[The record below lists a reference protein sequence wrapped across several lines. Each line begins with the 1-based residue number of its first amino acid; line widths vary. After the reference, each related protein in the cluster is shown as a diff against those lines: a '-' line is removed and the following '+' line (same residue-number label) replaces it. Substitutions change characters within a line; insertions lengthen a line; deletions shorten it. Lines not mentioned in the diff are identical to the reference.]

1 MLVKQSKS
9 IEFAGAKYNKKTG
22 LMISQVEAL
31 IGGASVE
38 ELVAY
43 MMHFGS
49 KHNLSKRSLEGY
61 RRWEILEVVN
71 THCTVALFEM
81 TVAPGF
87 RNRTFL
93 CALLWQKVSDEPLT
107 YIWVQVPIER
117 HDKVTP
123 VDEAHTLRGRR
134 TSCLRVTRVSHDV
147 SKVEYTCSIH
157 EEERLPTR
165 LEDFMVAKLTR
176 LPYDLQMYFLQIKL
190 PNSATA
196 ADAAVV
202 GHIVIDVAE
211 AAARHHR
218 ASAIKTVV
226 ERTAFLRES
235 AVASLDALL
244 TSTLSESVNSL
255 LPPSVT
261 AENPATLKAVEATA
275 IGFGFEAIIRVS
287 ANPCEAVDD
296 LFHTYHALTVA
307 DQQHDWLRSFLET
320 IAKRRIANATL
331 GLKLRLAIGASFSI
345 GDMLSDV
352 AQLLR
357 MFIDGNT
364 TPAFT
369 LLTMLLTNLAFQSLL
384 VIMQRAHHGWH
395 AVAWELII
403 VFSLLKPGIDAIRVA
418 GGEDRVEGAPLDPF
432 MEMILG
438 KLSELTFESIP
449 GGLTQLAILLN
460 GGVWT
465 RLAIVSVL
473 LSCLSTAFTACS
485 LAYELDTNAARRKRN
500 PEFYGYIPDTSTG
513 HFWAFM
519 FLFIYHSTYTI
530 GNTFSMACLLQTNW
544 MWLVVYVLADH
555 CGLILYKLA
564 RGDLIYW
571 IPALGVPLSV
581 LSRFIVKV
589 VTDFTGCAFQPPA

>member
-1 MLVKQSKS
+1 M
-9 IEFAGAKYNKKTG
+9 
-22 LMISQVEAL
+22 
-31 IGGASVE
+31 
-38 ELVAY
+38 
-43 MMHFGS
+43 
-49 KHNLSKRSLEGY
+49 
-61 RRWEILEVVN
+61 
-71 THCTVALFEM
+71 
-81 TVAPGF
+81 
-87 RNRTFL
+87 
-93 CALLWQKVSDEPLT
+93 
-107 YIWVQVPIER
+107 
-117 HDKVTP
+117 
-123 VDEAHTLRGRR
+123 
-134 TSCLRVTRVSHDV
+134 
-147 SKVEYTCSIH
+147 
-157 EEERLPTR
+157 
-165 LEDFMVAKLTR
+165 
-176 LPYDLQMYFLQIKL
+176 
-190 PNSATA
+190 
-196 ADAAVV
+196 
-202 GHIVIDVAE
+202 VIDVAE

-500 PEFYGYIPDTSTG
+500 PEFYGYIPDTTTG
-513 HFWAFM
+513 HLCAFM
-519 FLFIYHSTYTI
+519 FLFIYYSTYTI
-530 GNTFSMACLLQTNW
+530 GNTFSMACLLQTN
-544 MWLVVYVLADH
+544 
-555 CGLILYKLA
+555 
-564 RGDLIYW
+564 
-571 IPALGVPLSV
+571 
-581 LSRFIVKV
+581 
-589 VTDFTGCAFQPPA
+589 